1 VEHDFKQGRYR
12 FNERVRDRDHFLV
25 DEERG
30 IVMSRAFIDHK
41 GVMDEYILTDGT
53 RMRSIF
59 REPHS
64 WALLEMFKIKR
75 GMITAIE
82 ATFIA
87 APYYARS
94 PWTRPPR

>member
-1 VEHDFKQGRYR
+1 
-12 FNERVRDRDHFLV
+12 
-25 DEERG
+25 
-30 IVMSRAFIDHK
+30 MSRAFIDHK
-41 GVMDEYILTDGT
+41 GVLDEFKLTDGT
-53 RMRSIF
+53 PMRSVF

-64 WALLEMFKIKR
+64 WALLEMFKIKQ

-94 PWTRPPR
+94 PWTPPRR